1 MVATLVR
8 TARREAGLTQ
18 RELAERAGMTQSV
31 IARLETPGA
40 NPRVAT
46 LERVLHAAGR
56 RLDVA
61 DAGRDLDQ
69 DQLRERL
76 ALTPGERL
84 RRFQESQRNLQQLR
98 RRARRVRR

>member
-1 MVATLVR
+1 MTATLVR
-8 TARREAGLTQ
+8 AARRHAGLTQ
-18 RELAERAGMTQSV
+18 RELAERAGTTQSV

-56 RLDVA
+56 RLEVGEA
-61 DAGRDLDQ
+61 SHDLDE

-98 RRARRVRR
+98 RRAHRVRR